1 VSETRVTVT
10 RGELRCYLARPA
22 GDGPWPAVLVLH
34 DALGMTPDLRAQ
46 ADWMASEGYLALAP
60 DLYSIGRKSRC
71 LVSVFRDLAAGHGQ
85 VFDDAEACRSWLAG
99 QDDCTG
105 RVGVIGFCMG
115 GGFAL
120 LLAGSGGPSGAST
133 ESGSGFGAAS
143 VNYGMVP
150 KDVQTRLQ
158 QSCPVV
164 ASYGARDRTLSGAAV
179 RLTAALDAAG
189 VEHDVKEYPGVGHSF
204 INHHP
209 GALATLRGAAGPE
222 AAMPRFFAV
231 LNAVAGPLMGVG
243 YAEQQASDARRRI
256 LAFFDRHLK
265 NAPQKETGWQQT

>member
-1 VSETRVTVT
+1 MSETRVAVT

-22 GDGPWPAVLVLH
+22 GGGPWPGVLVLH
-34 DALGMTPDLRAQ
+34 DAIGMTPDLRAQ
-46 ADWMASEGYLALAP
+46 ADWMAGEGYLALAP

-71 LVSVFRDLAAGHGQ
+71 LISVFRDLAAGHGQ

-99 QDDCTG
+99 QEDCTG

-120 LLAGSGGPSGAST
+120 LLAGGSGH
-133 ESGSGFGAAS
+133 GFGAAS

-150 KDVQTRLQ
+150 KEAAALLR

-164 ASYGARDRTLSGAAV
+164 ASYGARDRTLRGAAV

-189 VEHDVKEYPGVGHSF
+189 VDHDVKEYPGVGHSF

-209 GALATLRGAAGPE
+209 GALATLRGAAGPD
-222 AAMPRFFAV
+222 AAMPRFFAAINV
-231 LNAVAGPLMGVG
+231 IAGPVMGVG
-243 YAEQQASDARRRI
+243 YAEKQAGDARRRI

-265 NAPQKETGWQQT
+265 AGA

>member
-1 VSETRVTVT
+1 MSETRVTVT
-10 RGELRCYLARPA
+10 RGELRCYLATPA
-22 GDGPWPAVLVLH
+22 GEGPWPGVLVLH

-71 LVSVFRDLAAGHGQ
+71 LVSVVRDLMAGHGQ
-85 VFDDAEACRSWLAG
+85 VFDDAEACRSWVAAR
-99 QDDCTG
+99 DDCTG

-120 LLAGSGGPSGAST
+120 LLAGGG
-133 ESGSGFGAAS
+133 ERFGAAS

-150 KDVQTRLQ
+150 KDATTLLR

-164 ASYGARDRTLSGAAV
+164 ASYGARDRTLRGAAV

-189 VEHDVKEYPGVGHSF
+189 VDHDVKEYPGVGHSF

-209 GALATLRGAAGPE
+209 GALDTVRGAAGPD
-222 AAMPRFFAV
+222 AAMPRFFAALTV
-231 LNAVAGPLMGVG
+231 VTGPLMGGG

-256 LAFFDRHLK
+256 VAFFDRHL
-265 NAPQKETGWQQT
+265 AGTQAH